1 MRNPNGRFLILVGE
15 GGFEWAEAA
24 TLLERSELGWGA
36 SRAASNDRPGTSRK
50 GAIFMPEVVQA
61 LGDCP
66 LCFLDFDVGELPC
79 SVF

>member
-1 MRNPNGRFLILVGE
+1 MRNLNGRFLILVDE
-15 GGFEWAEAA
+15 GSFEWAEAA
-24 TLLERSELGWGA
+24 TFGAFVDGWGA

-66 LCFLDFDVGELPC
+66 LCFLGFDVGELAC